1 VLAEFVGVLLIVVV
15 AFLVAGL
22 LGGIHKL
29 LGPRRHFAE
38 KLEPFECGEHQIVSP
53 KQRFS
58 VKFYLVAMLFVLFDL
73 EAVFFYPWGA
83 LFRDLGLY
91 GYTVMSVFAV
101 PLVIGLLYEW
111 RKGALE
117 W

>member
-1 VLAEFVGVLLIVVV
+1 MLAEFIGVLLILLV

-22 LGGIHKL
+22 LSGVHKL
-29 LGPRRHFAE
+29 LGPRRDFAE
-38 KLEPFECGEHQIVSP
+38 KLEPFECGERQIVSP

-58 VKFYLVAMLFVLFDL
+58 VKFYIVAMLFVLFDL

-83 LFRDLGLY
+83 LFRDLGTF
-91 GYTVMSVFAV
+91 GFVVMINFTI
-101 PLVIGLLYEW
+101 PLVIGLAFVW

>member
-1 VLAEFVGVLLIVVV
+1 MLAEFIGVLLILGLALV
-15 AFLVAGL
+15 VAGL
-22 LGGIHKL
+22 MVLAPKL
-29 LGPRRHFAE
+29 LGPRREFAE
-38 KLEPFECGEHQIVSP
+38 KQEPFECGERQIVSP
-53 KQRFS
+53 HQRFS

-83 LFRDLGLY
+83 LFRELGWF
-91 GYTVMSVFAV
+91 GFAAMGVFTV
-101 PLVIGLLYEW
+101 PLVVGLLYEW